1 MNSEE
6 EIHLSKQ
13 EAKELPEE
21 IERII
26 ADLPD
31 EKKDE
36 ARENLISLTTTII
49 EHQSHSGPL
58 PSPQTIK
65 NYDSIIENGAE
76 RIFRMNEN
84 QSSHRI
90 EIEKK
95 IYTSQI
101 RQSGI
106 GQIFG
111 FIIAIIAL
119 LITWDLAKLNQVAV
133 ASIIG

>member
-6 EIHLSKQ
+6 EMHLSKQ

-26 ADLPD
+26 EDLPE

-76 RIFRMNEN
+76 RIFRKHTF
-84 QSSHRI
+84 SDLCVSL
-90 EIEKK
+90 
-95 IYTSQI
+95 S
-101 RQSGI
+101 
-106 GQIFG
+106 FG
-111 FIIAIIAL
+111 
-119 LITWDLAKLNQVAV
+119 V
-133 ASIIG
+133 